1 MKITKEKGIT
11 LIALVITII
20 VLLILAGVSISS
32 FTGQNSIIGKAKNAK
47 EQTQIATE
55 KEAIQLTMIN
65 KEATGDSKY
74 DIGEELRDRTIA
86 NGDNWKIVSV
96 NETGKIYGTNCYYIP
111 KGVELE
117 NYGQTKHEWVVDNNS
132 GEIVELPEGEY
143 TKLAYG
149 DNLAVTDGI
158 ILNVDPINMSDENS
172 WGEGV
177 TLYGV
182 TPGDGYGYN
191 GTEIKFDGVDDYIEV
206 YEEENEIQE
215 GITFEFYCKSPNK
228 DWNITMMG
236 KTKKNDPDYANKFRM
251 QYARNKIYCC
261 MSALHSGSD
270 WASDDI
276 NQKHWIV
283 RTIEGNFAEES
294 GGYITVTADIENS
307 IVAMYWNG
315 KSLGQT
321 AVSHDWMVN
330 GSLTD
335 GSIPFTVGMIAGGS
349 SYTEQYSKI
358 DLYACRLYNKVLTEE
373 EVNDNYNKTVAYH
386 NLLTQ

>member
-1 MKITKEKGIT
+1 MKKTKEKGIT
-11 LIALVITII
+11 LVALVITII

-65 KEATGDSKY
+65 KEATGDNKY

-206 YEEENEIQE
+206 YTEGNEIQE

-236 KTKKNDPDYANKFRM
+236 KTKKNDPDYTNKFRM
-251 QYARNKIYCC
+251 QYASNKIYCC
-261 MSALHSGSD
+261 MSALQSGSD
-270 WASDDI
+270 WASDDT

-283 RTIEGNFAEES
+283 RAIEGNFAEES
-294 GGYITVTADIENS
+294 GGYITVTADIENNT
-307 IVAMYWNG
+307 VAMYWNG

-321 AVSHDWMVN
+321 TVSHDWMVN

-335 GSIPFTVGMIAGGS
+335 DTIPFTVGMIAAGS
-349 SYTEQYSKI
+349 SYIEQYSKI